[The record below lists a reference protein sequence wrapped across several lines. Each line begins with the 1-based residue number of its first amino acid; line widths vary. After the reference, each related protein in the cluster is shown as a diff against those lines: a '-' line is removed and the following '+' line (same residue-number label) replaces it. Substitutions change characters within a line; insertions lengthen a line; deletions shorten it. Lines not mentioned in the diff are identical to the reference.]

1 VSARLQKASLDAGIV
16 TRDIDAASRFYGG
29 VLGLPLAGE
38 IAIPGVGTIRRYAVG
53 DSTLRLYRPEQLPAQ
68 ADAGGD
74 FAACTGIRYLT
85 LYVAN
90 IEEVLSAVDAAGF
103 RVSVPL
109 RDLRPGVR
117 VAQVLDADGNAVEL
131 MHQAS

>member
-1 VSARLQKASLDAGIV
+1 MSARLQKASLDAGIV
-16 TRDIDAASRFYGG
+16 TRDIEAASRFYGE

-38 IAIPGVGTIRRYAVG
+38 LAIPGVGTIRRYAVG

-68 ADAGGD
+68 AEGRAD
-74 FAACTGIRYLT
+74 FAALTGIRYLT
-85 LYVAN
+85 LYLAN
-90 IEEVLSAVDAAGF
+90 IEEVLAAVDAAGF
-103 RVSVPL
+103 RITVPL
-109 RDLRPGVR
+109 RELRPGVR